1 MMDRDGSKMIGGW
14 LGKLADSE
22 AIRLGRKLKMR
33 EGYGKKINF
42 EYMWGL
48 VFLIYLPLEIGKI
61 GRRIKKCILLHANLY
76 RDTG

>member
-42 EYMWGL
+42 EYMVCEVCWHTQIEMSSQQLIILGL
-48 VFLIYLPLEIGKI
+48 EEKSEQEM
-61 GRRIKKCILLHANLY
+61 
-76 RDTG
+76 

>member
-33 EGYGKKINF
+33 EGYGKKIKF
-42 EYMWGL
+42 EYMVCEVCWHTQIEMSSQQLIILGL
-48 VFLIYLPLEIGKI
+48 EEKSEQEM
-61 GRRIKKCILLHANLY
+61 
-76 RDTG
+76 